1 MKLNKALLLPLLLA
15 SANTFASDKTTI
27 AFSIDNDGVFG
38 VDQDYTNGLFLSY
51 TTGGITPYSIF
62 SPLSLSFWGGAS
74 LDKFEFSI
82 GHKMYTPSDIEAA
95 TPLPNDR
102 PYAGYLHTEFNYI
115 SLHPQHSHRFNLT
128 LGTTGESSLADQA
141 QDIVHGIT
149 GSDQPN
155 GWAYQVDDKFVGSM
169 GYLSH
174 FNLWRQR
181 SIANT
186 DWEISNVSEVNAGN
200 FRSDVSTGLMLRW
213 GSDLGGS
220 MGAANIDNE
229 NPFRAGMLGGSQGGW
244 FFFAGAEA
252 RYRFND
258 ITIEGERSGV
268 TEYALSQDPAQDP
281 TIYDVDL
288 EHVQATGVAG
298 FAWYNQS
305 FGATL
310 SATVKTPDY
319 KNAPESL
326 YGTGAFAVYA
336 FF

>member
-1 MKLNKALLLPLLLA
+1 MKLNHALILPFLLA
-15 SANTFASDKTTI
+15 SATAVASEKSTVSFA
-27 AFSIDNDGVFG
+27 IDNDGVFG
-38 VDQDYTNGLFLSY
+38 VDQDYTNGLFLTY
-51 TTGGITPYSIF
+51 TTGAITPYSIF

-74 LDKFEFSI
+74 LDKFEFTL
-82 GHKMYTPSDIEAA
+82 GHKMYTPSDIEA
-95 TPLPNDR
+95 TEPMINDR

-115 SLHPQHSHRFNLT
+115 SLHPQQAHRFNLT

-149 GSDQPN
+149 GSDEPQ
-155 GWAYQVDDKFVGSM
+155 GWGYQVDDKFVGSV

-174 FNLWRQR
+174 FNLIRQR

-200 FRSDVSTGLMLRW
+200 FRSDVSTGLMFRW
-213 GSDLGGS
+213 GADLGGS

-268 TEYALSQDPAQDP
+268 KDYALSQDPVQDP
-281 TIYDVDL
+281 SIYDVEL
-288 EHVQATGVAG
+288 ENVQATGVAG
-298 FAWYNQS
+298 FAWYNQT

-319 KNAPESL
+319 KNAPESM
-326 YGTGAFAVYA
+326 YGTGAFTAYV

>member
-1 MKLNKALLLPLLLA
+1 MKSNHIYILPLLLA
-15 SANTFASDKTTI
+15 SAASVASDKSTVS
-27 AFSIDNDGVFG
+27 FSIDNDGIFG

-51 TTGGITPYSIF
+51 ATGSITPYRLF
-62 SPLSLSFWGGAS
+62 EPLSLSFWGAAS
-74 LDKFEFSI
+74 LDKFEFVL
-82 GHKMYTPSDIEAA
+82 GHKMYTPSDIEATA
-95 TPLPNDR
+95 PLANDR
-102 PYAGYLHTEFNYI
+102 PYAGFLHTEFNYI
-115 SLHPQHSHRFNLT
+115 SLNPQQAQRFNLT

-149 GSDQPN
+149 GSDEPQ
-155 GWAYQVDDKFVGSM
+155 GWAYQIDDKFVASI

-186 DWEISNVSEVNAGN
+186 DWEISNVSELNAGN
-200 FRSDVSTGLMLRW
+200 FRSDVSTGLMFRW
-213 GSDLGGS
+213 GADLGGS

-229 NPFRAGMLGGSQGGW
+229 NPFRASMLAGSQGGW
-244 FFFAGAEA
+244 FVFTGIEA

-268 TEYALSQDPAQDP
+268 NKYAISQSEDPN
-281 TIYDVDL
+281 IYNVNLDKT
-288 EHVQATGVAG
+288 QASAVAG

-310 SATVKTPDY
+310 SATAKTPDY
-319 KNAPESL
+319 KEAQESI
-326 YGTGAFAVYA
+326 YGTGALALYA

>member
-1 MKLNKALLLPLLLA
+1 MKLKHALILPLVMA
-15 SANTFASDKTTI
+15 STVALASDKSTLSF
-27 AFSIDNDGVFG
+27 ALDNDGVFG

-51 TTGGITPYSIF
+51 TSGAITPYPIF
-62 SPLSLSFWGGAS
+62 SPLSLSFWGGS
-74 LDKFEFSI
+74 TLDKFEFSI
-82 GHKMYTPSDIEAA
+82 GHKMYTPSDIEAT

-102 PYAGYLHTEFNYI
+102 PYAGYLHSEFNYI
-115 SLHPQHSHRFNLT
+115 SLHPQQAHRFNLT
-128 LGTTGESSLADQA
+128 LGTTGESALSEEA
-141 QDIVHGIT
+141 QKLVHSIT
-149 GSDQPN
+149 KSDEPQ
-155 GWAYQVDDKFVGSM
+155 GWGYQVDEKFVGSV

-186 DWEISNVSEVNAGN
+186 DWEISNVSEINAGN
-200 FRSDVSTGLMLRW
+200 FRSDVSTGFMLRW

-244 FFFAGAEA
+244 FIFAGAEA

-258 ITIEGERSGV
+258 ITIEGDRSGV
-268 TEYALSQDPAQDP
+268 EQYAIDNGEDPSL
-281 TIYDVDL
+281 YDVEL
-288 EHVQATGVAG
+288 ENVQATGVAG

-310 SATVKTPDY
+310 TATAKTPDY
-319 KNAPESL
+319 KNAAESI
-326 YGTGAFAVYA
+326 YGTGAFTLYA